1 MGIFLI
7 PGLIIIALA
16 CLVYIQ
22 LHLSKA
28 EEENKI
34 KLDHDKSLCIDHQ
47 IQIALL
53 KLVKYLTSTS
63 NSSQHRTLTGL
74 SPGWIS
80 LSRLLLLPLPW
91 HRCLLTSQLADF
103 PFVVIN
109 SSLYPY
115 NNQYPCMT
123 IFLLILPTAFQATW
137 LKICTK
143 LAFSHS

>member
-1 MGIFLI
+1 MAIFLI

-53 KLVKYLTSTS
+53 KLVKYLTLVVTRHST
-63 NSSQHRTLTGL
+63 
-74 SPGWIS
+74 WV
-80 LSRLLLLPLPW
+80 
-91 HRCLLTSQLADF
+91 DF
-103 PFVVIN
+103 PVT
-109 SSLYPY
+109 SPSP
-115 NNQYPCMT
+115 PS
-123 IFLLILPTAFQATW
+123 A
-137 LKICTK
+137 
-143 LAFSHS
+143 LASMFTNVAAG

>member
-53 KLVKYLTSTS
+53 KLVKYLTWTS
-63 NSSQHRTLTGL
+63 NSSQHRTQRL

-80 LSRLLLLPLPW
+80 LSRLLIFPLPW
-91 HRCLLTSQLADF
+91 RCRSLMSQLADF
-103 PFVVIN
+103 PFVVII

-115 NNQYPCMT
+115 NNQYPCLT